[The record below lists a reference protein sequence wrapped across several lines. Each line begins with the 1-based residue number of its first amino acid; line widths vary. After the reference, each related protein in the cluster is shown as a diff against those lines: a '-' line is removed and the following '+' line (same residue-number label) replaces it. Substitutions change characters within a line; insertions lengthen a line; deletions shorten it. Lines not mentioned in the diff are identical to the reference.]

1 MANAAKTLP
10 GRTAS
15 GDPFDLDITVVE
27 SGDLAGLTAASDGG
41 CQATCGSGACTSS
54 GA

>member
-1 MANAAKTLP
+1 MANSATTP
-10 GRTAS
+10 TARAVP
-15 GDPFDLDITVVE
+15 GDPFDLDVTIVE
-27 SGDLAGLTAASDGG
+27 SSDPAGITAASDGG